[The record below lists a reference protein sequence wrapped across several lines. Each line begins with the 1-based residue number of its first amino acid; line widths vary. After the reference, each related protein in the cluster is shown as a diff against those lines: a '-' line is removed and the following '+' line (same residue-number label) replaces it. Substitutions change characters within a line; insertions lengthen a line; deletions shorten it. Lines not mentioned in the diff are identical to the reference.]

1 MVNERMRKSV
11 WINVCESSADA
22 YGALL
27 MQELQQMCPGMRIM
41 GMGGRA
47 MRRQGLETVYR
58 AEDLS
63 LVGLTEVVTAL
74 PRIAGY
80 LREIK
85 RLLRRERPSV
95 LVLMDAPDFNF
106 RLAREACRLGI
117 PVIYY
122 IAPQVWA
129 WRRSRI
135 KFLREF
141 VHRVACIFP
150 FEQDFFLSRGIV
162 ARYVGHPLLDLIH
175 LPELN
180 LIAPQENRIALL
192 PGSRK
197 KEIASLLPVF
207 TDVAYKLSLKHP
219 DLSIGIVQ
227 APGVDRD
234 FIKSHTRDLSCLE
247 FISPENRH
255 TYLKSC
261 SMALAVSGTITLEC
275 AILDVPAIVAYKV
288 SWPSYMAGRMLIDV
302 PYISM
307 PNLILDRGV
316 FPEFIQSRA
325 NSKELLQAAGS
336 WLDHPRRLA
345 DVRHELAQV
354 KDLLGKKTATR
365 NTAEMIMQAM
375 YAG

>member
-1 MVNERMRKSV
+1 MPKSV

-27 MQELQQMCPGMRIM
+27 MQELQRITPGIRIM

-63 LVGLTEVVTAL
+63 LVGVTEVFTAL

-80 LREIK
+80 LQRIK
-85 RLLRRERPSV
+85 HLLRKERPGV

-106 RLAREACRLGI
+106 RLAREAQRLGI

-135 KFLREF
+135 KFLKEF

-150 FEQDFFLSRGIV
+150 FEQEFFLSRGV
-162 ARYVGHPLLDLIH
+162 PARYVGHPLLQLMDLPQLEH
-175 LPELN
+175 LRTDDN
-180 LIAPQENRIALL
+180 MIALL
-192 PGSRK
+192 PGSRRR
-197 KEIASLLPVF
+197 EVTSLLPVF
-207 TDVAYKLSLKHP
+207 TEAAQELSTIRPGLKF
-219 DLSIGIVQ
+219 GIVQ
-227 APGVDRD
+227 APG
-234 FIKSHTRDLSCLE
+234 ISRDLLQSHSMDLPGLE
-247 FISPENRH
+247 YISSEYRH
-255 TYLKSC
+255 SYLKSC

-275 AILDVPAIVAYKV
+275 ALLEVPAIVAYKV
-288 SWPSYMAGRMLIDV
+288 SWPSYLLGRVLIDV

-307 PNLILDRGV
+307 PNLILGRGV
-316 FPEFIQSRA
+316 FPEYIQNHACR
-325 NSKELLQAAGS
+325 KQLLQAARN
-336 WLDHPRRLA
+336 WLVNPDQADAVRR
-345 DVRHELAQV
+345 ELKKV
-354 KDLLGKKTATR
+354 KNLLGDRNATR
-365 NTAEMIMQAM
+365 TCAEMILGAM
-375 YAG
+375 

>member
-1 MVNERMRKSV
+1 LVNERMRKSV

-27 MQELQQMCPGMRIM
+27 MQELQRMSPGMRIM

-63 LVGLTEVVTAL
+63 LVGLTEVATAL

-80 LREIK
+80 LRGIK
-85 RLLRRERPSV
+85 RLLRKERPGV

-106 RLAREACRLGI
+106 RLAREAGRLGI

-162 ARYVGHPLLDLIH
+162 ARYVGHPLMDLIH
-175 LPELN
+175 LPGLEH
-180 LIAPQENRIALL
+180 IAPQENRIALL

-207 TDVAYKLSLKHP
+207 TDVAYKLSLKRP
-219 DLSIGIVQ
+219 DLSLGIVQ
-227 APGVDRD
+227 APGVSRD
-234 FIKSHTRDLSCLE
+234 FLKRHTSDLPCLE
-247 FISPENRH
+247 FISPEERH
-255 TYLKSC
+255 SYIKSC

-275 AILDVPAIVAYKV
+275 AILDVPAIVTYKV
-288 SWPSYMAGRMLIDV
+288 SWPSYLAGRMLIDV

-307 PNLILDRGV
+307 PNLILGRGIY
-316 FPEFIQSRA
+316 PEFIQNRA
-325 NSKELLQAAGS
+325 NSKELLQAAGN

-345 DVRHELAQV
+345 EVRQELAQV
-354 KDLLGKKTATR
+354 KDLLGKRKATR

>member
-1 MVNERMRKSV
+1 MS
-11 WINVCESSADA
+11 
-22 YGALL
+22 
-27 MQELQQMCPGMRIM
+27 PGMRIM

-63 LVGLTEVVTAL
+63 LVGLTEVATAL

-80 LREIK
+80 LRGIK
-85 RLLRRERPSV
+85 RLLRKERPGV

-106 RLAREACRLGI
+106 RLAREAGRLGI

-162 ARYVGHPLLDLIH
+162 ARYVGHPLMDLIH
-175 LPELN
+175 LPGLEH
-180 LIAPQENRIALL
+180 IAPQENRIALL

-207 TDVAYKLSLKHP
+207 TDVAYKLSLKRP
-219 DLSIGIVQ
+219 DLSLGIVQ
-227 APGVDRD
+227 APGVSRD
-234 FIKSHTRDLSCLE
+234 FLKRHTSDLPCLE
-247 FISPENRH
+247 FISPEERH
-255 TYLKSC
+255 SYIKSC

-275 AILDVPAIVAYKV
+275 AILDVPAIVTYKV
-288 SWPSYMAGRMLIDV
+288 SWPSYLAGRMLIDV

-307 PNLILDRGV
+307 PNLILGRGV
-316 FPEFIQSRA
+316 YPEFIQSRA
-325 NSKELLQAAGS
+325 NSKELLQAAGN

-345 DVRHELAQV
+345 EVRQELAQV
-354 KDLLGKKTATR
+354 KDLLGKRKATR

-375 YAG
+375 YAS

>member
-1 MVNERMRKSV
+1 MMSMSGSV

-27 MQELQQMCPGMRIM
+27 MQELQRVSPGLRIM

-63 LVGLTEVVTAL
+63 LVGLTEVITAL

-85 RLLRRERPSV
+85 RLLRRERPGV

-106 RLAREACRLGI
+106 RLAREAHSLGI

-129 WRRSRI
+129 WRKSRI
-135 KFLREF
+135 KFLQRF

-150 FEQDFFLSRGIV
+150 FEQDFFLRRGVV
-162 ARYVGHPLLDLIH
+162 ARYVGHPLLDLIP
-175 LPELN
+175 LPEMEH
-180 LIAPQENRIALL
+180 IAPQQNRVALL

-207 TDVAYKLSLKHP
+207 TDVAYKLSLKRP
-219 DLSIGIVQ
+219 DLSLGIVQ
-227 APGVDRD
+227 APGVDSD
-234 FIKSHTRDLSCLE
+234 FLKHHTRDLPCLE
-247 FISPENRH
+247 FVSPDERH
-255 TYLKSC
+255 SYLKSC

-288 SWPSYMAGRMLIDV
+288 SWPSYLAGRMLIDV

-307 PNLILDRGV
+307 PNLILGKGI
-316 FPEFIQSRA
+316 FPEFIQNRA
-325 NSKELLQAAGS
+325 KPEELLQAAGD
-336 WLDHPRRLA
+336 WLDHPRRLTE
-345 DVRHELAQV
+345 VRQELTRV